1 MAKTITSYSQGVE
14 VVMPYTYVC
23 ACCGKTVTVRKSFPV
38 IAQQSIQGY
47 ADTKRDD
54 SIKESVSR
62 KLPREVAATV
72 QRETVRLESFRRS
85 VASGAYG
92 EYLRTGKLP
101 QDAPSQE
108 HSYTPPDTKRV
119 ICPACRQRQPWNL
132 DPEADLRPVAAL
144 WIYAFFAFIVA
155 LVIGPKMGTI
165 PAPLVVTVMTILAA
179 GTLFVKKLALAWIRK
194 KIAASG
200 FTEENLP
207 RFIPGET
214 RVGYEPGEVLIDGIP
229 ADPSA

>member
-1 MAKTITSYSQGVE
+1 MAKTITTYSQGVE

-62 KLPREVAATV
+62 KLPREVSATV

-92 EYLRTGKLP
+92 EYLRTGKLL

-119 ICPACRQRQPWNL
+119 ICPACCL
-132 DPEADLRPVAAL
+132 L
-144 WIYAFFAFIVA
+144 
-155 LVIGPKMGTI
+155 LVSAMSAQKRARCFPITLARSMRSLMHPK
-165 PAPLVVTVMTILAA
+165 
-179 GTLFVKKLALAWIRK
+179 R
-194 KIAASG
+194 S
-200 FTEENLP
+200 
-207 RFIPGET
+207 
-214 RVGYEPGEVLIDGIP
+214 
-229 ADPSA
+229 